1 MLTVFSANVRTRSTI
16 ASGNTSATSNT
27 SPSGKLP
34 AFICVFGITGSGKS
48 SASSL
53 FINDAS
59 GDKLPVG
66 HGQWSCTRDVAEAQ
80 PFMIDGREVCLI
92 DTPGFDD
99 TTVPDSEILGRI
111 GDFLFQ
117 SYGRKDLI
125 TGMIYMHN
133 ITSNRFGGVSKKNF
147 HVFRELCGPDALK
160 NLIICTNFWSIPPS
174 NPSEYEDRE
183 RQLITTPEFFKQ
195 AIDKGARVERY
206 VNRGRTS
213 AHNIIRKCLSNKPEP
228 VQFQLEATAGTTLM
242 DTAAGKA
249 LSSELEKQLR
259 DEIDELANTNKRL
272 EAAIRKHDDVTRQ
285 EMEEL
290 QEEHQ
295 RTCQRLIADV
305 NLLQATISA
314 DRKRN
319 EEERR
324 RVAEEWERH
333 QQDVL
338 IWAKYHENLQAQLS
352 QAEFQAGLRR
362 DARAIQT
369 KAVRRT
375 VAAVVGSVT
384 GAVGAISLSMLL

>member
-1 MLTVFSANVRTRSTI
+1 MVTRTIFSSSTYSASFNVRVE
-16 ASGNTSATSNT
+16 NTSATSK
-27 SPSGKLP
+27 PP

-48 SASSL
+48 S
-53 FINDAS
+53 FINDAC
-59 GDKLPVG
+59 DANLPVG
-66 HGQWSCTRDVAEAQ
+66 HGQWSCTRDVDEAQ
-80 PFMIDGREVCLI
+80 PFMIDGREIRLI

-111 GDFLFQ
+111 GRFLSQ
-117 SYGRKDLI
+117 NYGRKDLI

-147 HVFRELCGPDALK
+147 HVFRELCGPNALK
-160 NLIICTNFWSIPPS
+160 NLIICTNFWSSPTCDID
-174 NPSEYEDRE
+174 EYERRE
-183 RQLITTPEFFKQ
+183 RQLVTTPEFFKQ

-213 AHNIIRKCLSNKPEP
+213 AHNIIRKCLSNEPEP
-228 VQFQLEATAGTTLM
+228 VQFQLEATAGATLM

-259 DEIDELANTNKRL
+259 DEINELANTNEVLKD
-272 EAAIRKHDDVTRQ
+272 AIKKHDDATRQ

-290 QEEHQ
+290 QEEHR

-305 NLLQATISA
+305 NLLQAAISA

-319 EEERR
+319 EEERK
-324 RVAEEWERH
+324 RVVSEWEQH
-333 QQDVL
+333 QEDLL
-338 IWAKYHENLQAQLS
+338 IWTRQQEYLQAQLS
-352 QAEFQAGLRR
+352 QAEFQASLRR
-362 DARAIQT
+362 EARAIRAKT
-369 KAVRRT
+369 VRRT

-384 GAVGAISLSMLL
+384 GAVSAVSLSMLL